1 MSNEHNTFSAEAA
14 RNANQEKKA
23 NQQKNLAK
31 EFPVVMDNVYKKLK
45 EEAADKSDTHIN
57 LNTCR
62 SGDVMDINPD
72 ALSEA
77 VVEELR
83 NEGYEVETTVTSSN
97 LNIKWETKKQ
107 K

>member
-1 MSNEHNTFSAEAA
+1 MSNGHKTFSAEDA

-31 EFPVVMDNVYKKLK
+31 EIPVVMDNVYKMIK
-45 EEAADKSDTHIN
+45 EKVNDKNEIHIN
-57 LNTCR
+57 LNICR
-62 SGDVMDINPD
+62 SGDAMDIDRD

-83 NEGYEVETTVTSSN
+83 SKGYEVETTPVASTN
-97 LNIKWETKKQ
+97 LTIKW
-107 K
+107 